1 MDVTWSSNGMDLTAA
16 EVESNAY
23 EWSWW
28 IIEVSCKTRKGS
40 FLTSTGHRLE
50 LIAGLVGGGLKEVGA
65 GGRKS
70 CCCSS
75 AAMRGSTLK
84 KNHMFIVQALF
95 FNTTWEGGRGQ
106 VLRDVEFFS

>member
-1 MDVTWSSNGMDLTAA
+1 MDLTAA

-50 LIAGLVGGGLKEVGA
+50 LIAELVGGGGGGLKEVGA

-84 KNHMFIVQALF
+84 KSVFIHARSWTVDLDHRYWILDF
-95 FNTTWEGGRGQ
+95 IKYHY
-106 VLRDVEFFS
+106 

>member
-50 LIAGLVGGGLKEVGA
+50 LIAEMVGGGGRGLKEVGA

-84 KNHMFIVQALF
+84 KKCITYTVSI
-95 FNTTWEGGRGQ
+95 GYS
-106 VLRDVEFFS
+106 D